1 LKQQQNVWKLVF
13 SLLIFLSFF
22 DILAHTVAKRI
33 MEDIEQGHLT
43 NLHDVKSGGDGLISL
58 ANSRHIR
65 TISYEDWKRLDA
77 HETNLGLAKGKPRE
91 KILNIEEMLKLT
103 SSTKS

>member
-1 LKQQQNVWKLVF
+1 
-13 SLLIFLSFF
+13 
-22 DILAHTVAKRI
+22 
-33 MEDIEQGHLT
+33 MEDIEQGRLT

-58 ANSRHIR
+58 ANSRQIR
-65 TISYEDWKRLDA
+65 SISYDDWKRLDA

-103 SSTKS
+103 SSSKS